1 MTDGCVDELVV
12 GLLHKARGEEICFHL
27 HVGDTLPYGHEG
39 NGLKVGTFMAAHIDE
54 GTGTP
59 ICTVA
64 VGGEGGVIH
73 PIALHYK
80 TKVWETVVQLGVD
93 LHFYHSA
100 DKVKVSQLKLP

>member
-1 MTDGCVDELVV
+1 MDELVV

-64 VGGEGGVIH
+64 VGGEGGSH
-73 PIALHYK
+73 PPRIVALQN
-80 TKVWETVVQLGVD
+80 EGVGNG
-93 LHFYHSA
+93 SPA
-100 DKVKVSQLKLP
+100 RG